1 MRIVGIIIII
11 LVLGFFGGYGIMQSQ
26 IDDQKEFKG
35 VKNVIPMDNR
45 TEQQIEQHDVKVEK
59 SGIISK
65 EQAEIIVLENA
76 DMEAKDI
83 SRLKTKIENYY
94 GKDIYDI
101 EFYAD
106 NKEYNYNVDMYGGEI
121 LAMDYEIDKKYY
133 AKLSGQ
139 TSR

>member
-106 NKEYNYNVDMYGGEI
+106 NKE
-121 LAMDYEIDKKYY
+121 
-133 AKLSGQ
+133 
-139 TSR
+139 

>member
-1 MRIVGIIIII
+1 
-11 LVLGFFGGYGIMQSQ
+11 MQSQ

-94 GKDIYDI
+94 GKDIYD
-101 EFYAD
+101 
-106 NKEYNYNVDMYGGEI
+106 KERFERIRDISAEI
-121 LAMDYEIDKKYY
+121 LSHKTDISIEKVKD
-133 AKLSGQ
+133 L
-139 TSR
+139 

>member
-1 MRIVGIIIII
+1 
-11 LVLGFFGGYGIMQSQ
+11 MQSQ

-83 SRLKTKIENYY
+83 SGLKTKIENYY
-94 GKDIYDI
+94 VDILPMPKGRGFLDTN
-101 EFYAD
+101 D
-106 NKEYNYNVDMYGGEI
+106 TCLLK
-121 LAMDYEIDKKYY
+121 
-133 AKLSGQ
+133 
-139 TSR
+139 

>member
-83 SRLKTKIENYY
+83 SGLKTKIENYY

-106 NKEYNYNVDMYGGEI
+106 NKAVSYTHLDVYKRQCSYLRSCFFYI
-121 LAMDYEIDKKYY
+121 QK
-133 AKLSGQ
+133 
-139 TSR
+139 

>member
-65 EQAEIIVLENA
+65 EQAEIIVLENGNCVG
-76 DMEAKDI
+76 MGKHKEL
-83 SRLKTKIENYY
+83 LKTCKVYQEIAYSQISKE
-94 GKDIYDI
+94 
-101 EFYAD
+101 ELD
-106 NKEYNYNVDMYGGEI
+106 N
-121 LAMDYEIDKKYY
+121 A
-133 AKLSGQ
+133 
-139 TSR
+139 

>member
-1 MRIVGIIIII
+1 
-11 LVLGFFGGYGIMQSQ
+11 MQSQ

-106 NKEYNYNVDMYGGEI
+106 NKEYNYNVDMYGRYVWRRDFGNG
-121 LAMDYEIDKKYY
+121 L
-133 AKLSGQ
+133 
-139 TSR
+139 